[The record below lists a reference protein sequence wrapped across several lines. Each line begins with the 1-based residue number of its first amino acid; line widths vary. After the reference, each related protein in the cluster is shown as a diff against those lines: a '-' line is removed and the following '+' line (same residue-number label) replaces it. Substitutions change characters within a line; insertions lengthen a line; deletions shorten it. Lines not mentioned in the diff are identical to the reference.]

1 MNEKLNNSESPYLT
15 IMYLLD
21 MFQEMASP
29 KMKVAQLV
37 KKNDLIPIKRGLYL
51 HGQKYKKSYSKLV
64 LSTMVYGPSA
74 ISFEYALSFH
84 GLIPERV
91 ETLTCICFKRN
102 KSFDTPVGTFAYKY
116 IAKELFPIGLEYHQ
130 TELGNFF
137 MASPEKAI
145 CDMAYFEKL
154 TNFKEAEAYLFE
166 SLRID
171 RNAIKNLSFENVL
184 LLERVYNRKSVSLI
198 VDVIGEN
205 R

>member
-1 MNEKLNNSESPYLT
+1 MNEKLINSESPYLT
-15 IMYLLD
+15 TMYLLD

-29 KMKVAQLV
+29 KMKVAKLV
-37 KKNDLIPIKRGLYL
+37 KNNDLIPIKRGFYL
-51 HGQKYKKSYSKLV
+51 HGQKYKKPYSKLV
-64 LSTMVYGPSA
+64 LSTMIYGPSA

-102 KSFDTPVGTFAYKY
+102 KSFDTPVGTFTYKY
-116 IAKELFPIGLEYHQ
+116 IARELFPIGLEYHQ

-145 CDMAYFEKL
+145 CDMAYFEKFTTL
-154 TNFKEAEAYLFE
+154 KEAETYLFV

-171 RNAIKNLSFENVL
+171 RNVIKDLNFEKIL
-184 LLERVYNRKSVSLI
+184 LLERTYKRKSVSLI